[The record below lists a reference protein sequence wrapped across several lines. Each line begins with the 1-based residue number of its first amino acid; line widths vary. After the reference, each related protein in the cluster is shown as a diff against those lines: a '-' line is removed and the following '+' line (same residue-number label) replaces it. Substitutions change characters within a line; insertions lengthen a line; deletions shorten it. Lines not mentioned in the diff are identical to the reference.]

1 MSTTSYQQLAK
12 RFGEVRRSWKR
23 AAALSGLAIVVTE
36 SIGILTALLLLDWLY
51 QPQPALRIAMWAL
64 ALAGIIY
71 FLVKHVAGPLAR
83 KIPDEQIAL
92 YIEEHRSELDGIL
105 ITAAEYGQKRGDH
118 EGDQAALIDAVV
130 NEATDRARV
139 SASRVVDFSRLRKYG
154 VGAAAGICVY
164 ILLSI
169 LFPSAV
175 GHHLARIFKPW
186 RPTVEDIR
194 HTSGSVLTD
203 PVRFAFSKGD
213 TSLVRGATF
222 DFEVTLSRAAEQPV
236 TLNFRPLTQG
246 AQWQSLPVK
255 EIEKLNAFQGTLADV
270 SEDLEFQVVSGKDKS
285 DIHKLMVFDPLV
297 VQGMEVTTHYPA
309 YAKLPDRVEN
319 PSGGDVSAL
328 EGSTVTVRLITSNAL
343 KDGKVKWNDGK
354 SQELTVD
361 ATATSAAAFTFE
373 VKNEGSYDYVV
384 NDVNGQQAANAV
396 PLTVHLL
403 PDAPPTL
410 KVVLPKAMAMTNP
423 LGEVHF
429 EVEADD
435 DFGVEGV
442 DLVYSRADDSGES
455 HETRVPL
462 TLNAA
467 GAKDAPNAVH
477 GSHALP
483 MENLQPPIKPEEA
496 ISYYLEARDAKGQR
510 AISPIGL
517 VAINYFETWAVW
529 NIEPLEPAHHM
540 GAETGPDLMSMLQ
553 AVWQLDTQ
561 KGNMPPQDFLAENKK
576 LGVMM
581 CDNDGIL
588 REFVDLV
595 HFPQLAKV
603 ADKIQL
609 HAKNAREAL
618 AKGDTTRALIQ
629 LQTAVTISEG
639 GKLMED
645 ATLSKKEHSPS
656 DMSSPAQGQE
666 TKMTLLE
673 QARMEALKDAAS
685 KDTKTEKEKSEAQ
698 GAQQTAKGVEELMQ
712 KQKDLIEKSKTQS
725 AEKSA
730 APQKELSQKTKELAS
745 KANQSAGAKP
755 ESSQK
760 AAAEKL
766 EQAAKA
772 MAEAAK
778 DFEAGR
784 KPEGQAKAQ
793 LAQKA
798 LADAHA
804 AATRSSG
811 DKLEQAIRQ
820 VVEHAEA
827 LLEDQKDL
835 RTKTETTAKAMGSN
849 PAPDPAQ
856 AKDLQAQAGTQ
867 AGLQGRSVA
876 LNAEIVAFN
885 DEVAK
890 GAKPEIQTALKEA
903 VNIIRRSQPEKA
915 MAGAV
920 VDLNQNAPGTAVG
933 EQVKAEGTL
942 AKIIESLRHADDAA
956 SASHAAQ
963 VKRAAEAAKQA
974 QKSAQAAAQPKSAEA
989 AQPKPGEAAQPKP
1002 AEGAQAKPGE
1012 AAQPKPAAA
1021 AQPKPGEAP
1030 QPKPGAQPKE
1040 GGRSP
1045 SPKMAAAPSSL
1056 PKT

>member
-1 MSTTSYQQLAK
+1 
-12 RFGEVRRSWKR
+12 
-23 AAALSGLAIVVTE
+23 
-36 SIGILTALLLLDWLY
+36 
-51 QPQPALRIAMWAL
+51 
-64 ALAGIIY
+64 
-71 FLVKHVAGPLAR
+71 
-83 KIPDEQIAL
+83 
-92 YIEEHRSELDGIL
+92 
-105 ITAAEYGQKRGDH
+105 
-118 EGDQAALIDAVV
+118 
-130 NEATDRARV
+130 
-139 SASRVVDFSRLRKYG
+139 
-154 VGAAAGICVY
+154 
-164 ILLSI
+164 
-169 LFPSAV
+169 
-175 GHHLARIFKPW
+175 
-186 RPTVEDIR
+186 
-194 HTSGSVLTD
+194 
-203 PVRFAFSKGD
+203 
-213 TSLVRGATF
+213 
-222 DFEVTLSRAAEQPV
+222 
-236 TLNFRPLTQG
+236 
-246 AQWQSLPVK
+246 
-255 EIEKLNAFQGTLADV
+255 
-270 SEDLEFQVVSGKDKS
+270 
-285 DIHKLMVFDPLV
+285 
-297 VQGMEVTTHYPA
+297 
-309 YAKLPDRVEN
+309 
-319 PSGGDVSAL
+319 
-328 EGSTVTVRLITSNAL
+328 
-343 KDGKVKWNDGK
+343 
-354 SQELTVD
+354 
-361 ATATSAAAFTFE
+361 
-373 VKNEGSYDYVV
+373 
-384 NDVNGQQAANAV
+384 
-396 PLTVHLL
+396 
-403 PDAPPTL
+403 
-410 KVVLPKAMAMTNP
+410 
-423 LGEVHF
+423 
-429 EVEADD
+429 
-435 DFGVEGV
+435 
-442 DLVYSRADDSGES
+442 
-455 HETRVPL
+455 
-462 TLNAA
+462 
-467 GAKDAPNAVH
+467 
-477 GSHALP
+477 
-483 MENLQPPIKPEEA
+483 
-496 ISYYLEARDAKGQR
+496 
-510 AISPIGL
+510 
-517 VAINYFETWAVW
+517 
-529 NIEPLEPAHHM
+529 
-540 GAETGPDLMSMLQ
+540 
-553 AVWQLDTQ
+553 
-561 KGNMPPQDFLAENKK
+561 
-576 LGVMM
+576 
-581 CDNDGIL
+581 
-588 REFVDLV
+588 
-595 HFPQLAKV
+595 
-603 ADKIQL
+603 
-609 HAKNAREAL
+609 
-618 AKGDTTRALIQ
+618 
-629 LQTAVTISEG
+629 
-639 GKLMED
+639 
-645 ATLSKKEHSPS
+645 
-656 DMSSPAQGQE
+656 MSSPAQGQE

-804 AATRSSG
+804 AATKSSG

-849 PAPDPAQ
+849 PALDAAQ

-885 DEVAK
+885 DGLAK

-920 VDLNQNAPGTAVG
+920 VDLNLNAPGTAVG

-1012 AAQPKPAAA
+1012 A
-1021 AQPKPGEAP
+1021 P

-1040 GGRSP
+1040 GGAKPQPKDGGSAKQLAKDIARLDQYLADRDLVDKKETEELKEISKDQAELEKSLAVDEGKLKAVTNLVNRISAKLEAELESTADAGKLFSAQREECPP
-1045 SPKMAAAPSSL
+1045 SYRQFVNKYFEALSEIGRPPQQAPKP
-1056 PKT
+1056 